1 MYKVINFFKDGQ
13 DNGHSY
19 RVGDVYPREGLKPSA
34 ERVKAL
40 LGKDNKRGVPMIVEV
55 EEVETAEKTPKK
67 AKKMAEE
74 VVEMPEIPE
83 VKKPRGRKAKK

>member
-19 RVGDVYPREGLKPSA
+19 KVGDVYPRAGLKPSA

-40 LGKDNKRGVPMIVEV
+40 LSKNNKRGVPMIVEV

-67 AKKMAEE
+67 VEKAES
-74 VVEMPEIPE
+74 VVEVPEKPKA
-83 VKKPRGRKAKK
+83 KKPRAKKAKK

>member
-19 RVGDVYPREGLKPSA
+19 KVGDIYPRDGLKPSA

-40 LGKDNKRGVPMIVEV
+40 LSKNNKRGVPMIVEV
-55 EEVETAEKTPKK
+55 EDVETAEKTPKK
-67 AKKMAEE
+67 AKRKVEE
-74 VVEMPEIPE
+74 GVEVPEKP
-83 VKKPRGRKAKK
+83 KARKPRAKKAKK

>member
-19 RVGDVYPREGLKPSA
+19 KVGDEYPRKGLKPSA
-34 ERVKAL
+34 ERVKELAS
-40 LGKDNKRGVPMIVEV
+40 KNNKRGIPMIVEV

-67 AKKMAEE
+67 VEIAEAVVETPEKPKARKPRAKKGT
-74 VVEMPEIPE
+74 
-83 VKKPRGRKAKK
+83 KK

>member
-19 RVGDVYPREGLKPSA
+19 KVGDTYPREGLKPTA
-34 ERVKAL
+34 ERVNAL
-40 LGKDNKRGVPMIVEV
+40 LSKNNKRGVPMIVEV

-67 AKKMAEE
+67 AKKKAESGVE
-74 VVEMPEIPE
+74 VPEAPK
-83 VKKPRGRKAKK
+83 VKKPKSKKAKK

>member
-1 MYKVINFFKDGQ
+1 MYKVLAYFMDGE
-13 DNGHSY
+13 DNRY
-19 RVGDVYPREGLKPSA
+19 EYNVGDIYPRKGYEPTA
-34 ERVKAL
+34 ERVRGL
-40 LGKDNKRGVPMIVEV
+40 LGKNNKRNSPLIVEV

-74 VVEMPEIPE
+74 VVEMSEIPE